1 MKNRI
6 KIVIPTYNDWNNLDK
21 VIEEVISNNKK
32 FQNEIEL
39 IVINDGSSLL
49 YEKPPNSSLLKITL
63 VNLVKNYG
71 NQKAISIGLKYIHE
85 KYETKE
91 FDFVIVMDSDGE
103 DKPEDIFKL
112 IKECEKSNT
121 IVFAK
126 RKKRNENYFFKFL
139 YSIYKIAF
147 KLLTKEK
154 IDFGNFSCI
163 PAVNVK
169 ALIDLDDIDLHYAA
183 SVVKSKLKY
192 DKILCDKGSRYF
204 GDTKLKFNK
213 HLLHGLV
220 SLSLFSEI
228 IAVNIFFTSIVCMF
242 VITLTASLIFIMKIF
257 LNIALLGWTSII
269 LISLFILFIIFFLLS
284 MFSLII
290 LLNKNNYSGGNK
302 TLNKELISSIKT
314 FE

>member
-1 MKNRI
+1 MKKKI
-6 KIVIPTYNDWNNLDK
+6 KILIPTYNDWNNLDR
-21 VIEEVISNNKK
+21 VIEEVISINKK

-39 IVINDGSSLL
+39 IVINDGSNLP
-49 YEKPPNSSLLKITL
+49 YEKKLNSNLLKTTL

-85 KYETKE
+85 KYDAKE
-91 FDFVIVMDSDGE
+91 FDYVIVMDSDGE

-112 IKECEKSNT
+112 IEECKKRET
-121 IVFAK
+121 IIFAK
-126 RKKRNENYFFKFL
+126 RKNRNENYFFKFM
-139 YSIYKIAF
+139 YSIYKISF

-163 PAVNVK
+163 PSMHIK
-169 ALIDLDDIDLHYAA
+169 KLIDLDDIDLHYAA
-183 SVVKSKLKY
+183 SVVKSKLNYEKL
-192 DKILCDKGSRYF
+192 LCDKGPRYF
-204 GDTKLKFNK
+204 GNTKLKLNK

-242 VITLTASLIFIMKIF
+242 VLTVMAFTIFIMKIF

-269 LISLFILFIIFFLLS
+269 LISFFILFIIFFLLS

-290 LLNKNNYSGGNK
+290 LLNKNNYSKSNK
-302 TLNKELISSIKT
+302 TFNKELISSIKT

>member
-1 MKNRI
+1 MNKTNTDI
-6 KIVIPTYNDWNNLDK
+6 EIINNYEDYNDYIEYQKEKTEDK
-21 VIEEVISNNKK
+21 ERQKKWLNEEW
-32 FQNEIEL
+32 E
-39 IVINDGSSLL
+39 
-49 YEKPPNSSLLKITL
+49 LKI
-63 VNLVKNYG
+63 N
-71 NQKAISIGLKYIHE
+71 
-85 KYETKE
+85 
-91 FDFVIVMDSDGE
+91 
-103 DKPEDIFKL
+103 IFKL
-112 IKECEKSNT
+112 LFLDIFRRLYDIN
-121 IVFAK
+121 K
-126 RKKRNENYFFKFL
+126 RKIKMERSLCLGSRTGQE
-139 YSIYKIAF
+139 
-147 KLLTKEK
+147 
-154 IDFGNFSCI
+154 
-163 PAVNVK
+163 VK

-242 VITLTASLIFIMKIF
+242 VITLTASLIFIMKIL